1 MKMNLKERFQNY
13 ARILSIAKKADKE
26 DYLDTVRICGIGI
39 AVVGSIGFFFYIVS
53 ILVGG
58 L

>member
-1 MKMNLKERFQNY
+1 MNLKERFQNY
-13 ARILSIAKKADKE
+13 GRILNIAKKADRE
-26 DYLDTVRICGIGI
+26 DYFDTVRICGLGI
-39 AVVGSIGFFFYIVS
+39 AVIGSIGFFFYVVS